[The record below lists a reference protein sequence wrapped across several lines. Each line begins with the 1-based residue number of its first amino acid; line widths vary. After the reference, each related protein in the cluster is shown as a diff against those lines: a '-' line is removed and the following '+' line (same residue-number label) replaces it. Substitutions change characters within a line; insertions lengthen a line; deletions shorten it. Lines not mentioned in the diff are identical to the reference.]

1 MDTEE
6 RLAVPNGVSPFER
19 IRRTNAAGA
28 GYWSSRNFA
37 QVLGHADYRNFE
49 QAMKKAKTACLNS
62 GQRIEDHF
70 VEITEMI
77 AESVRKLRFRRS
89 RRSEALEPPPRKMDT
104 KDTSQEEDGMCIVDS
119 AEEPPRTAKPPAF
132 SGPHTRVNRQKMVLF
147 QRNPL
152 CRCAPYFSRR
162 PFLPVRGDWR
172 CDEFQT
178 TEER

>member
-1 MDTEE
+1 MMVVTGGPMDTEE
-6 RLAVPNGVSPFER
+6 RLPVPNGVPSFER
-19 IRRTNAAGA
+19 IRRSNAGEAE
-28 GYWSSRNFA
+28 YWSS
-37 QVLGHADYRNFE
+37 RNFE
-49 QAMKKAKTACLNS
+49 QAMKKSKTACFNS

-132 SGPHTRVNRQKMVLF
+132 SGPHTRVNRPKMVLF